1 MAIHWDI
8 YIACQNLVISEMVDG
23 DIESNLD
30 FSHLRTDHLPYPQR
44 GMLTTYP
51 PCNFSLEFKEI
62 FSQNLLN
69 YHSLSVSGISKIMH
83 CGIIT
88 SMPNHLGLTYT
99 TEDYRYNTSTI
110 YDNRLIFWDLVV
122 FDRNNL
128 EK

>member
-1 MAIHWDI
+1 
-8 YIACQNLVISEMVDG
+8 MVDG
-23 DIESNLD
+23 DIQSNLD
-30 FSHLRTDHLPYPQR
+30 FSHLRTADLPYPQR

-51 PCNFSLEFKEI
+51 QCNFSLEFKEI

-69 YHSLSVSGISKIMH
+69 YHSLSVSGISKTMH

-88 SMPNHLGLTYT
+88 SMPNYLGLTYT